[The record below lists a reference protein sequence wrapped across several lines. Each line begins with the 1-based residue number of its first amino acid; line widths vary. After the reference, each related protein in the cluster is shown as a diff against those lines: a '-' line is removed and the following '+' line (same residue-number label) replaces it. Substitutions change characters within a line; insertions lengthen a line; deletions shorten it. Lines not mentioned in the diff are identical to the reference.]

1 MKRTLFLL
9 LFLLLTLAAT
19 TGCRGDKT
27 PDATAPQDT
36 AAAID
41 TTALLV
47 SQVTQCA
54 RLYTTEYHVHK
65 LVRFTD
71 DSYLDGK
78 LGSTT
83 IHAKVSL
90 GERKIVI
97 PIDATVKAYIDF
109 ADFSAA
115 NVERDRQHV
124 TLTLPDPKVELTA
137 TKIDNAGVRQYV
149 DLTRSNFSDAD
160 ILRLSKQGEDSI
172 SAHIDRTDIL
182 KRARQSAAEVLLPM
196 LKRLG
201 YADTQA
207 TVTFRSDLRPAD
219 IKLIKN

>member
-1 MKRTLFLL
+1 MQRTLFSLFSLL
-9 LFLLLTLAAT
+9 LVLLSA
-19 TGCRGDKT
+19 TGCRDGKA
-27 PDATAPQDT
+27 PVAATAPDT

-47 SQVTQCA
+47 NQVTQCA
-54 RLYTTEYHVHK
+54 RLYTAEYHIHK
-65 LVRFTD
+65 LVRFSD
-71 DSYLDGK
+71 DSYLGGS
-78 LGSTT
+78 LGSTS
-83 IHAKVSL
+83 IRAKVSL
-90 GERKIVI
+90 GDRKIVI

-115 NVERDRQHV
+115 NVERDKEHV

-182 KRARQSAAEVLLPM
+182 SRARQSAAEVLLPM

-219 IKLIKN
+219 LKLIKN